1 MVLGHGDD
9 AVVSQAVGI
18 QWVMPVVLKTVIF
31 PDVFIQSPVSS
42 DPEVTVRIF
51 KKDRIIETMVPKVT
65 ITGNGSRFQAVRLV
79 CMEHFMKGI
88 ETVKPVPQ
96 VEDPDLVRM
105 VLVYIGNPVFR
116 GCVLAFP
123 CMIHLELI
131 PVIPVEPVLG
141 TEPHKAQ
148 IIFKKRGDKAMGE
161 SVLQADTVKTN
172 VVVLG
177 AY

>member
-1 MVLGHGDD
+1 
-9 AVVSQAVGI
+9 
-18 QWVMPVVLKTVIF
+18 MPEVLKTVIF
-31 PDVFIQSPVSS
+31 PDVFIQSLVSS

-51 KKDRIIETMVPKVT
+51 KKDRIIKTMVPIVT

-79 CMEHFMKGI
+79 CMEHLMQGI
-88 ETVKPVPQ
+88 ETVKPFPLV
-96 VEDPDLVRM
+96 VDPDLVK
-105 VLVYIGNPVFR
+105 LVFVNIRDPVFR

-123 CMIHLELI
+123 RMIHLELI

-141 TEPHKAQ
+141 AEPHKAQ

-161 SVLQADTVKTN
+161 PILQVDTVKTN